1 MEFIDL
7 KAQMERIRKDLDQR
21 IENVLGHAR
30 FIMGPEVLE
39 LEETLAKYTGSKYV
53 LGCANGTD
61 AMVIALRALGVG
73 EGDAVF
79 VPAFTFFATA
89 EVVDLVGATPVFVD
103 VLEDTFNMDPRD
115 LLDKIEVVN
124 AEGVLIPKAV
134 IAVDLFG
141 AAADFEMI
149 NQIAEEYELYVVEDG
164 AQSFGGNYQGKMN
177 MTHGIIGTTSFFP
190 AKPLGCYGDGG
201 AIFTDD
207 KELYDVMKSLRVHGM
222 GNHRYN
228 NERIGYNS
236 RLDTLQAAVLL
247 SKMTIFEEEMEKR
260 QEVAK
265 FYAKYLPDEFV
276 KPLHSR
282 TDRSA
287 WAQYTLK
294 ASSQERRDEVKEKLE
309 QAGIP
314 VMIYY
319 PIPLH
324 LQGAYE
330 YLGHKE
336 GDLPVSERLCKISFS
351 LPFHAYVTEEQVKE
365 IAKVLNEA

>member
-7 KAQMERIRKDLDQR
+7 KAQMARIREDLDVR
-21 IENVLGHAR
+21 LEKVLDHGR

-39 LEETLAKYTGSKYV
+39 LEETLAEYTKSKYV

-61 AMVIALRALGVG
+61 AMVIALKALGVG
-73 EGDAVF
+73 PGDAVF
-79 VPAFTFFATA
+79 VPTFTFFATA
-89 EVVDLVGATPVFVD
+89 EVVNLVGATPVFVD
-103 VLEDTFNMDPRD
+103 VLEDTFNIDPQD
-115 LLDKIEVVN
+115 LLNRIEVIN
-124 AEGVLIPKAV
+124 AEGALVPKA
-134 IAVDLFG
+134 IIPVDLFG

-149 NQIAEEYELYVVEDG
+149 DKIAKEYDLYVLEDG
-164 AQSFGGNYQGKMN
+164 AQSFGGSYKGKMN

-207 KELYDVMKSLRVHGM
+207 EELYQVMKSLRVHGM
-222 GNHRYN
+222 GTHRYD

-236 RLDTLQAAVLL
+236 RLDSIQAAVLL
-247 SKMTIFEEEMEKR
+247 SKMTIFEEEMQER

-265 FYAKYLPDEFV
+265 LYAKYLPDEFV
-276 KPLHSR
+276 KPLHSE

-294 ASSQERRDEVKEKLE
+294 ASSEQRRDEVKKKLE
-309 QAGIP
+309 DAGVP

-319 PIPLH
+319 PRPMH
-324 LQGAYE
+324 LQTAYK
-330 YLGHKE
+330 YMGHKE
-336 GDLPVSERLCKISFS
+336 GDFPVSEKLCKVSFS
-351 LPFHAYVTEEQVKE
+351 LPFHAYVTEEQVKM
-365 IAKVLNEA
+365 IADILKEA